1 MDFQHY
7 LTFVSALVFVVALIF
22 LLAWIARRFG
32 LGGVG
37 TPTGGRRRLSLVDTL
52 PIDAKR
58 RLVIVRRD
66 GVEHLLLLGPNTD
79 TVIET
84 GIGAPSFRDVV
95 EGRRSDLDE
104 TAVAK

>member
-32 LGGVG
+32 MGAG
-37 TPTGGRRRLSLVDTL
+37 TPTGGRRRLALVETL

-58 RLVIVRRD
+58 RVVIVRRD
-66 GVEHLLLLGPNTD
+66 EVEHLLLLGPDTD

-84 GIGAPSFRDVV
+84 GIGGPSFRAVV
-95 EGRRSDLDE
+95 EGCRDDSDE
-104 TAVAK
+104 TTVTG

>member
-7 LTFVSALVFVVALIF
+7 LTFVSALVFVVTLIF
-22 LLAWIARRFG
+22 LLAWIARRVG

-37 TPTGGRRRLSLVDTL
+37 TPTGGRRRLALVETL

-58 RLVIVRRD
+58 RVVIIRRD
-66 GVEHLLLLGPNTD
+66 EVEHLLLLGPDTD

-84 GIGAPSFRDVV
+84 GIGGPSFRAVV
-95 EGRRSDLDE
+95 EGCRDADE
-104 TAVAK
+104 TAVTG

>member
-1 MDFQHY
+1 MDFLHY

-32 LGGVG
+32 MGAG
-37 TPTGGRRRLSLVDTL
+37 TPTGGRRRLALVEAL

-58 RLVIVRRD
+58 RVVIVRRD
-66 GVEHLLLLGPNTD
+66 EVEHLLLLGPDTD

-84 GIGAPSFRDVV
+84 GIGGPSFRAVV
-95 EGRRSDLDE
+95 EGCRDADE
-104 TAVAK
+104 TAVAG